1 MNLFRNPYLVS
12 VQEKCCCCKAGD
24 DAKNRHRGCGCFF
37 FSHDISNGDFCGVL
51 GLKRL
56 PVFIEDVYKAVAD
69 AKGFTYTISQWGT
82 IADINGIANTETEFW
97 MTAYENNGETPV
109 YSVADP
115 VIEGAVITLEYQSFD
130 ENWKPID
137 TKYTAKITVADIMS
151 EEEAAASPMP
161 VLGII
166 AGLAAAALF
175 LNRD

>member
-1 MNLFRNPYLVS
+1 MKF
-12 VQEKCCCCKAGD
+12 A
-24 DAKNRHRGCGCFF
+24 H
-37 FSHDISNGDFCGVL
+37 IIT
-51 GLKRL
+51 
-56 PVFIEDVYKAVAD
+56 VFIALLLLAGTASAAESLYEGSVTVITENGTATVEDVYKAVAD
-69 AKGFTYTISQWGT
+69 AKGFTYTISPWGT

-97 MTAYENNGETPV
+97 MTDYENNGETPV

-115 VIEGAVITLEYQSFD
+115 VIAGAVISLHYDIFD
-130 ENWKPID
+130 ENWKPLE
-137 TKYTAKITVADIMS
+137 TKYTAKITVADIMT

>member
-1 MNLFRNPYLVS
+1 MKALHIITAALIALLFLAGAGAAAESIYEGS
-12 VQEKCCCCKAGD
+12 VTVITE
-24 DAKNRHRGCGCFF
+24 
-37 FSHDISNGDFCGVL
+37 NGTATV
-51 GLKRL
+51 
-56 PVFIEDVYKAVAD
+56 EDVYKAVAD
-69 AKGFTYTISQWGT
+69 AKGFTYTISPWGT

-97 MTAYENNGETPV
+97 MTDYENNGETPV

-115 VIEGAVITLEYQSFD
+115 VIAGAVISLHYDVFD
-130 ENWKPID
+130 ENWKPLE
-137 TKYTAKITVADIMS
+137 TKYTAKITVADIMT

>member
-1 MNLFRNPYLVS
+1 MITMKALHIITAALIALLFLAGAASAVESIYEGS
-12 VQEKCCCCKAGD
+12 VTVITEDGTAT
-24 DAKNRHRGCGCFF
+24 
-37 FSHDISNGDFCGVL
+37 
-51 GLKRL
+51 
-56 PVFIEDVYKAVAD
+56 IEDVYNAVAD
-69 AKGFTYTISQWGT
+69 AKGFTYTVSQWGT

-97 MTAYENNGETPV
+97 MTSYENNGETPV

-161 VLGII
+161 VAGII
-166 AGLAAAALF
+166 AGLAAAAL
-175 LNRD
+175 LLGRKA

>member
-1 MNLFRNPYLVS
+1 MKLTR
-12 VQEKCCCCKAGD
+12 
-24 DAKNRHRGCGCFF
+24 
-37 FSHDISNGDFCGVL
+37 IITT
-51 GLKRL
+51 
-56 PVFIEDVYKAVAD
+56 VFIALLLFAGAGTAAESIYEGSVTVITENGTATVEDVYKAVAD
-69 AKGFTYTISQWGT
+69 AKGFTYTISPWGT

-137 TKYTAKITVADIMS
+137 TKYTAKITVADIMT

>member
-1 MNLFRNPYLVS
+1 MKLTR
-12 VQEKCCCCKAGD
+12 
-24 DAKNRHRGCGCFF
+24 
-37 FSHDISNGDFCGVL
+37 IITT
-51 GLKRL
+51 
-56 PVFIEDVYKAVAD
+56 VFIALLLFAGAASAAESLYEGSVTVITENGTATVEDVYKAVAD
-69 AKGFTYTISQWGT
+69 AKGFTYTISPWGT

-137 TKYTAKITVADIMS
+137 TKYTAKITVADIMT

>member
-1 MNLFRNPYLVS
+1 MKFAHIITVFIALLLLAGTASAAESLYEGS
-12 VQEKCCCCKAGD
+12 VTVITEDGTAT
-24 DAKNRHRGCGCFF
+24 
-37 FSHDISNGDFCGVL
+37 
-51 GLKRL
+51 
-56 PVFIEDVYKAVAD
+56 IEDVYNAVAE
-69 AKGFTYTISQWGT
+69 AGGFTYTISPWGT

-137 TKYTAKITVADIMS
+137 TKYTAKITVADIMT

>member
-1 MNLFRNPYLVS
+1 MITMKALHIITAALIALLFLAGAASAAESIYEGS
-12 VQEKCCCCKAGD
+12 VTVITE
-24 DAKNRHRGCGCFF
+24 
-37 FSHDISNGDFCGVL
+37 NGTAT
-51 GLKRL
+51 
-56 PVFIEDVYKAVAD
+56 IEDVYNAVVD
-69 AKGFTYTISQWGT
+69 AKGFTYTVSQWGT

-137 TKYTAKITVADIMS
+137 TKYTANITVADIMS

>member
-1 MNLFRNPYLVS
+1 MITMKALHIITAALIALLFLAGAGTAAESLYEGS
-12 VQEKCCCCKAGD
+12 VTVITE
-24 DAKNRHRGCGCFF
+24 
-37 FSHDISNGDFCGVL
+37 NGTATV
-51 GLKRL
+51 
-56 PVFIEDVYKAVAD
+56 EDVYKAVAD
-69 AKGFTYTISQWGT
+69 AKGFTYTISPWGT

-97 MTAYENNGETPV
+97 MTDYENNAETPV

-115 VIEGAVITLEYQSFD
+115 VIEGAVISLHYDIFD
-130 ENWKPID
+130 ENWKPLE
-137 TKYTAKITVADIMS
+137 TKYTAKITVADIMT

>member
-1 MNLFRNPYLVS
+1 MKTLHIITAALIALLFLAGAASAAESIYEGS
-12 VQEKCCCCKAGD
+12 VTVITEDGTAT
-24 DAKNRHRGCGCFF
+24 
-37 FSHDISNGDFCGVL
+37 
-51 GLKRL
+51 
-56 PVFIEDVYKAVAD
+56 IEDVYKAVAD
-69 AKGFTYTISQWGT
+69 AKGFTYTISPWGT

-161 VLGII
+161 AAGII

-175 LNRD
+175 LGRKA

>member
-1 MNLFRNPYLVS
+1 MKALHIITAALIALLFLAGAASAAESIYEGS
-12 VQEKCCCCKAGD
+12 VTVITEDGTAT
-24 DAKNRHRGCGCFF
+24 
-37 FSHDISNGDFCGVL
+37 
-51 GLKRL
+51 
-56 PVFIEDVYKAVAD
+56 IEDVYNAVAD
-69 AKGFTYTISQWGT
+69 VKGFTYTVSQWGT

-97 MTAYENNGETPV
+97 MTDYENNGETPV

-130 ENWKPID
+130 ENWKPLE
-137 TKYTAKITVADIMS
+137 TKYTAKITVADIMT

>member
-1 MNLFRNPYLVS
+1 MKLTHLITTVFIALLLFAGAGTAAESIYEGS
-12 VQEKCCCCKAGD
+12 VTVITEDGTAT
-24 DAKNRHRGCGCFF
+24 
-37 FSHDISNGDFCGVL
+37 
-51 GLKRL
+51 
-56 PVFIEDVYKAVAD
+56 IEDVYNAVAD
-69 AKGFTYTISQWGT
+69 AKGFTYTVSQWGT

-130 ENWKPID
+130 ENWKPLE

-161 VLGII
+161 ALGII

>member
-1 MNLFRNPYLVS
+1 MKLTR
-12 VQEKCCCCKAGD
+12 
-24 DAKNRHRGCGCFF
+24 
-37 FSHDISNGDFCGVL
+37 IITT
-51 GLKRL
+51 
-56 PVFIEDVYKAVAD
+56 VFIALLLFAGAGTAAESLYEGSVTVITENGTATVEDVYKAVAD

-151 EEEAAASPMP
+151 EEEATASPMP

>member
-1 MNLFRNPYLVS
+1 MKALHIITAALIALLFLAGAASAAESIYEGS
-12 VQEKCCCCKAGD
+12 VTVITEDGTAT
-24 DAKNRHRGCGCFF
+24 
-37 FSHDISNGDFCGVL
+37 
-51 GLKRL
+51 
-56 PVFIEDVYKAVAD
+56 IEDVYKAVAD
-69 AKGFTYTISQWGT
+69 AKGFTYTVSQWGT

-97 MTAYENNGETPV
+97 MTDYENNGETPV

-115 VIEGAVITLEYQSFD
+115 VIEGAVISLHYDIFD
-130 ENWKPID
+130 ENWQPLE
-137 TKYTAKITVADIMS
+137 TKYTAKITVADIMT